1 MTELIDVATHERE
14 PAPDLFALFHE
25 TLGQLTQ
32 TPDPMLLL
40 RGFELRLLMAIG
52 YTPQLLYCAQ
62 CTRDLEALAHTF
74 SPRLGGLLC
83 ATCASTA
90 RQTVTVSPEALA
102 YLRRVLASD
111 TPLELPTSLTATVQ
125 QELERLLHAHLTFC
139 LGRELK
145 SYAFLHL

>member
-1 MTELIDVATHERE
+1 LFRQTLEDLI
-14 PAPDLFALFHE
+14 
-25 TLGQLTQ
+25 Q
-32 TPDPMLLL
+32 TSDPMLLL
-40 RGFELRLLMAIG
+40 RRFELRLLMVIG

-62 CTRDLEALAHTF
+62 CTRDLQAHECTF

-83 ATCASTA
+83 TTCASTS
-90 RQTVTVSPEALA
+90 RQTVTVSPEALT
-102 YLRRVLASD
+102 YLRHALDDD
-111 TPLELPTSLTATVQ
+111 TAVEPLTRPAATVQ